1 MILPGRAKL
10 AVIRRIYR
18 TEGDG
23 TEAVSPAHR
32 REHCVRG
39 LNLFVFATQQLVGR
53 IADSADGS
61 CACNKG
67 CRCNGH
73 CADSSCLGGQY
84 GSARSGSAADTG
96 TIPECSSRCL
106 SHLNGSLWQPWV
118 VWSWPPSW
126 LSGDR
131 TGCSTKS
138 GTDRLFGDT
147 FVHGHQPTS

>member
-1 MILPGRAKL
+1 L